1 MENGRR
7 HTCQAARFAHFFP
20 DDTGES
26 GANDGSWCESGG
38 DSGYSTPEDPNAED
52 SDIEELPLSISFRP
66 TLLTSTP
73 PRRPRRPQEPSRR
86 PLEAE
91 RTLLEHL
98 PRRPLEAQRTLG
110 TLTANALPSRIWD
123 SPWTPPEYNGTEFNL
138 TNFKATVYTE
148 TIVAPPEHLYISGT
162 SFTEGKEALKDAMDM
177 AISRNDWSQILATR
191 REFSITPSFG
201 EGTELEVLNAL
212 LNDYIH
218 PDHIDAYLTE
228 SVGGFYILVC
238 HTSFIGNISPQ
249 RIRNLK
255 HFGAAVGLQVLNS
268 RWPAKLSP
276 AMLLFIIYDFDLNCL
291 TPSFVGEWFPSIR
304 TVILDWLD
312 MGPEGNPCTPA
323 FDGFLATYL
332 NIRPQA
338 YLRRDAITHNNI
350 AVEMLFKSL
359 LGGNIHRSPEWVAF
373 AEGFNMHCRNG

>member
-1 MENGRR
+1 CVNRGQPRRANGQVALRPHRLTTGLKLSDLASDVNNFAAMRCIDPEEHRFIIHFAVSRFPLLHMENGRR

-162 SFTEGKEALKDAMDM
+162 SFTEGKEALKDAM
-177 AISRNDWSQILATR
+177 
-191 REFSITPSFG
+191 
-201 EGTELEVLNAL
+201 LE
-212 LNDYIH
+212 
-218 PDHIDAYLTE
+218 
-228 SVGGFYILVC
+228 
-238 HTSFIGNISPQ
+238 
-249 RIRNLK
+249 
-255 HFGAAVGLQVLNS
+255 
-268 RWPAKLSP
+268 
-276 AMLLFIIYDFDLNCL
+276 
-291 TPSFVGEWFPSIR
+291 
-304 TVILDWLD
+304 
-312 MGPEGNPCTPA
+312 
-323 FDGFLATYL
+323 
-332 NIRPQA
+332 
-338 YLRRDAITHNNI
+338 
-350 AVEMLFKSL
+350 
-359 LGGNIHRSPEWVAF
+359 
-373 AEGFNMHCRNG
+373 